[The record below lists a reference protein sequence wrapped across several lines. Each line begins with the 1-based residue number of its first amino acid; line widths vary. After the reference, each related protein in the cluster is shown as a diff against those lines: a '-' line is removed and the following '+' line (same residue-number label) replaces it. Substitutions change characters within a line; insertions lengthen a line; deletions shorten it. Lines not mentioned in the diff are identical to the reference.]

1 MAETIQR
8 KLNDSPAARW
18 TALLLI
24 ASTMFFGYMFVDLMS
39 PLQSMIEAQRGWTP
53 DVFGMY
59 GSSEFILNVFGFLIL
74 AGIILDKMGVRFTG
88 QLSASLMF
96 IGACL
101 KYYAVSDSFAG
112 SGIETWLGSWWT
124 SFPASA
130 KLASLG
136 FMIFGCGME
145 MAGITVSKAI
155 AKWFEGKE
163 MALAMGL
170 EMAIARVGV
179 FAIFSISPWLAD
191 MAPATVV
198 RPVAFC
204 TVLLLIGLLTF
215 VIFSFM
221 DRKLDKQ
228 LGLDSRGG
236 GGSEEEFKVSDLK
249 YILSSKVFWII
260 AFLCVLYYSAIFP
273 FQKFAV
279 PMLQNTLAISSQE
292 ASDLFAWFPIGAMIL
307 TPLLGAFLDFRG
319 KGATMLILGA
329 ILMCAC
335 HLTFALVPLTKP
347 IAYIAI
353 ILLGVSFS
361 LVPAALWPSVPKLV
375 DGRYLGSGYSVI
387 FWIQNLGLWAFPLII
402 GKTLQATNP
411 GVSEQIQ
418 AGVEGVTYNYTVPM
432 LVFAS
437 LGVLAFFLG
446 IWLKRLDTKNHY
458 GLELPNVKK

>member
-273 FQKFAV
+273 FQRFATN
-279 PMLQNTLAISSQE
+279 MLESNLGVSAQTAADI
-292 ASDLFAWFPIGAMIL
+292 FRWFPMGAAAI
-307 TPLLGAFLDFRG
+307 TPFLGRYLDHKG

-329 ILMCAC
+329 ILMIVC
-335 HLTFALVPLTKP
+335 HLTFAFVLPEFPSKP
-347 IAYIAI
+347 VAYGSIV
-353 ILLGVSFS
+353 LLGISFS
-361 LVPAALWPSVPKLV
+361 LVPAELWPSVPKIV
-375 DGRYLGSGYSVI
+375 ETRYLGSAYSLI
-387 FWIQNLGLWAFPLII
+387 FWIQNIGLCLFPMLFGFALKYFNAGRTEGMPYDYTRPMLIFVACGVLAMLLGLW
-402 GKTLQATNP
+402 
-411 GVSEQIQ
+411 
-418 AGVEGVTYNYTVPM
+418 
-432 LVFAS
+432 
-437 LGVLAFFLG
+437 
-446 IWLKRLDTKNHY
+446 LKAEDRKKKY
-458 GLELPNVKK
+458 GLELPNIKK

>member
-8 KLNDSPAARW
+8 KLNDSSAARW

-74 AGIILDKMGVRFTG
+74 AGIILDKMGV
-88 QLSASLMF
+88 
-96 IGACL
+96 
-101 KYYAVSDSFAG
+101 
-112 SGIETWLGSWWT
+112 LGSWWT

-273 FQKFAV
+273 FQRFATN
-279 PMLQNTLAISSQE
+279 MLESNLGVSAQTAADI
-292 ASDLFAWFPIGAMIL
+292 FRWFPMGAAAI
-307 TPLLGAFLDFRG
+307 TPFLGRYLDHKG

-329 ILMCAC
+329 ILMIVC
-335 HLTFALVPLTKP
+335 HLTFAFVLPEFPSKP
-347 IAYIAI
+347 VAYGSIV
-353 ILLGVSFS
+353 LLGISFS
-361 LVPAALWPSVPKLV
+361 LVPAALWPSVPKIV
-375 DGRYLGSGYSVI
+375 ETRYLGSAYSLI
-387 FWIQNLGLWAFPLII
+387 FWIQNIGLCLFPMLFGFALKYFNAGRTEGMPYDYTRPMLIFVACGVLAMLLGLW
-402 GKTLQATNP
+402 
-411 GVSEQIQ
+411 
-418 AGVEGVTYNYTVPM
+418 
-432 LVFAS
+432 
-437 LGVLAFFLG
+437 
-446 IWLKRLDTKNHY
+446 LKAEDRKKKY
-458 GLELPNVKK
+458 GLELPNIKK